1 MDEPGWFSLY
11 EAALEVER
19 SFGISRAVARK
30 RLRQACAE
38 QLITSMKAP
47 YDGGYDEGHQL
58 PFEYWSP
65 VAPSEWR
72 QREVDY
78 DGPDKDGCETV
89 VMIREDDYRHW
100 LNVVMIRE
108 DDYRHWLN
116 GATKNNGQKVTNRGS
131 PKRRLAEQA
140 IKQIEK
146 EVADWLEQQGVPPI
160 SRETILRAAGKK

>member
-1 MDEPGWFSLY
+1 MDEPGWLSLY

-47 YDGGYDEGHQL
+47 YDDGHQL

-100 LNVVMIRE
+100 LN
-108 DDYRHWLN
+108 

-140 IKQIEK
+140 IKKLWPGGIPSSLLNKQIEK

-160 SRETILRAAGKK
+160 SRETILRAAGRK

>member
-1 MDEPGWFSLY
+1 MDEPGWLSFY
-11 EAALEVER
+11 QAALEVEQG
-19 SFGISRAVARK
+19 FGISNAVARK
-30 RLRQACAE
+30 RIRQACAE

-89 VMIREDDYRHW
+89 VMLREA
-100 LNVVMIRE
+100 
-108 DDYRHWLN
+108 DYRHWLN
-116 GATKNNGQKVTNRGS
+116 GATKNNAQRASRGS
-131 PKRRLAEQA
+131 TKRKIAEQA
-140 IKQIEK
+140 INKLWSGGIPSNVLNKEIEK
-146 EVADWLEQQGVPPI
+146 AVGE
-160 SRETILRAAGKK
+160 

>member
-1 MDEPGWFSLY
+1 MDEPGWLSLD

-30 RLRQACAE
+30 RIRQACAE

-47 YDGGYDEGHQL
+47 YDGGYEDGHQL
-58 PFEYWSP
+58 PFEFWSP

-89 VMIREDDYRHW
+89 VMLREA
-100 LNVVMIRE
+100 
-108 DDYRHWLN
+108 DYRHWLN
-116 GATKNNGQKVTNRGS
+116 GAIKNNAHTASRGS
-131 PKRRLAEQA
+131 PND
-140 IKQIEK
+140 
-146 EVADWLEQQGVPPI
+146 DWLTRQSTSCGQ
-160 SRETILRAAGKK
+160 AAFLHTF